1 MNLNLLF
8 PFLSV
13 RQRTYRHVYLKKKKK
28 CYTYS
33 TLLKVLCERLCL
45 LPLQPYIAQEL
56 MCTQL
61 HLTIH

>member
-13 RQRTYRHVYLKKKKK
+13 RQRTYRHVYLKKK

-56 MCTQL
+56 MYTQL